1 MRGLLVGSYWL
12 CLWVIFLIVCW
23 GGCGCV
29 DEVRIDFKRVLVL
42 PYPFGWGGFF
52 GVILGLCGALCSL
65 RMKKRYKSNIHVI
78 MDGGN
83 R

>member
-42 PYPFGWGGFF
+42 PYPFGWGGLFWGF
-52 GVILGLCGALCSL
+52 VGLC
-65 RMKKRYKSNIHVI
+65 VV
-78 MDGGN
+78 
-83 R
+83 

>member
-23 GGCGCV
+23 GGCGGV

-52 GVILGLCGALCSL
+52 GWLWLMCSL
-65 RMKKRYKSNIHVI
+65 KQM
-78 MDGGN
+78 
-83 R
+83 